1 MQIFQN
7 SIGLQLANNQGGI
20 CGESTSK
27 FDYKTFPVA
36 FKQKCLIMNATPT
49 TEQYVINAWTR
60 AINIT
65 KFIAGIDNDYTG
77 YYTSNSIRYIAFGI

>member
-1 MQIFQN
+1 
-7 SIGLQLANNQGGI
+7 
-20 CGESTSK
+20 
-27 FDYKTFPVA
+27 
-36 FKQKCLIMNATPT
+36 MNATPT

-60 AINIT
+60 AITIT

>member
-27 FDYKTFPVA
+27 FDYKIFPIA

-49 TEQYVINAWTR
+49 TEQYVINAWAR
-60 AINIT
+60 AINQT
-65 KFIAGIDNDYTG
+65 KFIAGIDNDYNG
-77 YYTSNSIRYIAFGI
+77 FYDSNSIRYIAYGV